1 MNTRTH
7 TQQPQTVTAARH
19 GALAQI
25 VGSVDSAAAL
35 TQRLGQ
41 AAEQFHL
48 VAPQTAVGSLPEG
61 TSVAISAVIVN
72 VEAETYPI
80 PGSSARGLAKVALDK
95 IASASGVSW
104 DPQQSRRLDDGRDP
118 RYCHYRAVGHLRDF
132 DGTTRTV
139 VGEREIDVREDSP
152 QVEAIIERC
161 VRKVKSEAAREKR
174 TISDRDADRIGRE
187 AAINQVREL
196 RLHVLSHAET
206 KARLRAVRTL
216 GIRTSYSTDELKK
229 PFVVAKLAWTGR
241 TNDPMLRR
249 EFALAQQRAMLGA
262 NAALYGQAPNAP
274 AALPQHSAGYAPP
287 PVGQSREPFYDD
299 EDGGFVEAEI
309 EPEPQPRR
317 EAAQPAQQPQQQATQ
332 APGGDVPRS
341 GVTIPGGR
349 EKGVAIEEASVESIE
364 YWAERIAKGLEDGSA
379 RYPEADQKR
388 LDAMDR
394 ELIRR
399 REGGES

>member
-1 MNTRTH
+1 MTARTQ

-80 PGSSARGLAKVALDK
+80 PGSPARGLAKVALDK

-132 DGTTRTV
+132 DGTTRTL
-139 VGEREIDVREDSP
+139 VGEREVDVREDSP

-161 VRKVKSEAAREKR
+161 IRKVKAEAAREKR
-174 TISDRDADRIGRE
+174 PISDRDADRIGRE
-187 AAINQVREL
+187 AATNQVREL

-206 KARLRAVRTL
+206 KARLRAIRTL
-216 GIRTSYSTDELKK
+216 GIRTSYSTDELRK

-241 TNDPMLRR
+241 TNDPALRR

-262 NAALYGQAPNAP
+262 NAALYGQSPNAP

-299 EDGGFVEAEI
+299 ESDFVEAEI
-309 EPEPQPRR
+309 EPEPQS
-317 EAAQPAQQPQQQATQ
+317 AHQPQQQATQ
-332 APGGDVPRS
+332 QAPAGDVPRS
-341 GVTIPGGR
+341 GVTIPGGP
-349 EKGVAIEEASVESIE
+349 EKGVAIEEASVKSIE
-364 YWAERIAKGLEDGSA
+364 YWAERIAKSLEDGSA
-379 RYPEADQKR
+379 RYPESDQKK

-394 ELIRR
+394 ELVRR
-399 REGGES
+399 REGGEA

>member
-1 MNTRTH
+1 MTARTQ
-7 TQQPQTVTAARH
+7 TQQTQTVTAARH

-241 TNDPMLRR
+241 TNDPALRR

-262 NAALYGQAPNAP
+262 NAALYGQSANAP

-299 EDGGFVEAEI
+299 EGDFVEAEV

-317 EAAQPAQQPQQQATQ
+317 EAAQPQQQATQ
-332 APGGDVPRS
+332 AATQQAPAGDVPRS
-341 GVTIPGGR
+341 GVTIPGGP
-349 EKGVAIEEASVESIE
+349 EKGVAIEEASVKSIE
-364 YWAERIAKGLEDGSA
+364 YWAERIAKSLEDGSA
-379 RYPEADQKR
+379 RYPESDQKK

-394 ELIRR
+394 ELVRR
-399 REGGES
+399 REGGE